1 MIKNEKQYKISKKKL
16 KELSYQIE
24 QVSSDTD
31 QPARR
36 NQLLVASLTNTV
48 QELEEEVA
56 AYDSL
61 KKNKK
66 GTLKERLISDLPS
79 LITEYKIAS
88 GLTQKEFSE
97 KLGLKEQQLQ
107 RYESDNFKSVTF
119 KNLLKFFDLM
129 GLEIRIKETK
139 LKKTSQA
146 KPIDKK
152 THLPRYR

>member
-16 KELSYQIE
+16 KELTGQIAR
-24 QVSSDTD
+24 VSNDTG
-31 QPARR
+31 QLALR
-36 NQLLVASLTNTV
+36 NQLLLASLNNTR
-48 QELEEEVA
+48 QTLEEEVA
-56 AYDSL
+56 EYDSL

-66 GTLKERLISDLPS
+66 AALKERLISDLPS
-79 LITEYKIAS
+79 LITEYKIVS

-119 KNLLKFFDLM
+119 KNLLRFFDLM

-139 LKKTSQA
+139 LKKTPQY
-146 KPIDKK
+146 K
-152 THLPRYR
+152 TLHKGTHSHRYK